1 MKVFTTMAT
10 IAAVMAITGCASAP
24 KNVAQA
30 NGVGLS
36 SAGTVARQIPAI
48 GMSSAASVTRLPSAV
63 SAAGMMGSVAGSAPV
78 AAQTPSLVNILVQQ
92 LGITPQ
98 QATGGAG
105 SIFSVAKQSMSSAS
119 FGQVSKAVPGMNQL
133 LTAAP
138 ALGGS
143 SGSTGAS
150 SLMGSVASALGGG
163 SNLGNMATLASSF
176 QSLGMGS
183 GMMSQFI
190 PVILQYIQ
198 ARGGST
204 TMGLLQGALMP

>member
-36 SAGTVARQIPAI
+36 SAGTAARQIPAI

-63 SAAGMMGSVAGSAPV
+63 SAAGMMGRAASSAPV

-143 SGSTGAS
+143 TGAS

-183 GMMSQFI
+183 GMMGQFI

>member
-138 ALGGS
+138 AHALG
-143 SGSTGAS
+143 GSTGAS
-150 SLMGSVASALGGG
+150 SLMGSVASVLGGG

-183 GMMSQFI
+183 GMMGQFI